1 MGLKFCLTD
10 KELVF
15 KDGNDVSYFK
25 SVGKPP
31 DRIQNAMI
39 CVV

>member
-1 MGLKFCLTD
+1 MGLKFRLTD

-15 KDGNDVSYFK
+15 KYVSCFK

-31 DRIQNAMI
+31 DRIKNVMM